1 MSSITKII
9 IKTIV
14 KLIYL
19 STQQQFG
26 IIFVNSDYSKKQ
38 VNNKNNLHIKQRQVF
53 RLAKHKK
60 KMNNKYPNN
69 LDNIIKYAREEAAN
83 SSNSFIRPEHML
95 LAVIR
100 EGNNRA
106 CEIFKI
112 LNINIEKLKKDIRFF
127 IVREGL
133 YSNDISNIALSIESD
148 RILRLADLEAK
159 LLQEN
164 KTEIEHLVLALLK
177 DKNNVAANALE
188 MNGVTYNAFF
198 EYCKKATMLTER
210 AIDMSKEEELEGD
223 VFKNDKELED
233 ETFGKVNQKG
243 KEKESPTP
251 ALDKFG
257 FDMTKAAS
265 EGKLDPVV
273 GRVNEI
279 ERLAQIL
286 CRRKK
291 NNPILIGEPGVGKS
305 AVVEGLASRIV
316 EKKVSSI
323 LLDKRIVMLNMTNIV
338 AGTKYRGQF
347 EERIT
352 TIINEVKKNSNIILF
367 IDEIHTIVGA
377 GGAED
382 SMDAANILKPALA
395 RGELQCIG
403 ATTTDEYRKKIEK
416 DGALERRFQ
425 KIMIDPTTTEETLQ
439 ILNNIKDKY
448 EAHHNV
454 RYSNEAIRQCVMLAD
469 RYITDRQFPDK
480 AIDVLDEAGSRC
492 RLNSYVVPE
501 EMIEAEKE
509 LEETRKLMTKALQA
523 QDFELAAQHREK
535 EKEIKVKIENIK
547 NSYDSQTESK
557 PSSIDSEDIAN
568 TVSMISGVPVSKMA
582 EAEGMKLASMKKKLK
597 GKVIGQDEAIEKVVK
612 SILRSRVGLKDPNKP
627 IGTFLFLG
635 PTGVGKTHFAK
646 ELAKYMFGSTDSMIR
661 IDMSEYMEKFTVSRL
676 VGAPP
681 GYVGYEEGG
690 QLTEKIRRKPY
701 SIVLLDEI
709 EKAHGDVFNIL
720 LQLMDEGRLTDS
732 YGKTVDCKNTI
743 VIMTSNVGTK
753 QLKEFG
759 KGIGFGISNFDITN
773 KEHSKSI
780 IEKALNKTFS
790 PEFLNRIDDIVTFD
804 QLSKESIR
812 QIIELELKRLYERVE
827 NIGYKISIEE
837 KAIDF
842 IAEKGYDVQY
852 GARPLKRA
860 IQRYLEDE
868 ISELIIS
875 NEENGT
881 TINVSYKEKDD
892 KLTIKFT

>member
-1 MSSITKII
+1 
-9 IKTIV
+9 
-14 KLIYL
+14 
-19 STQQQFG
+19 
-26 IIFVNSDYSKKQ
+26 
-38 VNNKNNLHIKQRQVF
+38 
-53 RLAKHKK
+53 
-60 KMNNKYPNN
+60 MNNRFPNN
-69 LDNIIKYAREEAAN
+69 LDSIIKYAREEAAN

-100 EGNNRA
+100 EGKNRA
-106 CEIFKI
+106 CEIFKM

-127 IVREGL
+127 IVREGA
-133 YSNDISNIALSIESD
+133 YSNDISSITLSVESD

-164 KTEIEHLVLALLK
+164 TTEIEHLVLALLK
-177 DKNNVAANALE
+177 DKNNIAANALE
-188 MNGVTYNAFF
+188 MNGVTYNPFF
-198 EYCKKATMLTER
+198 EYCKKASMLTER
-210 AIDMSKEEELEGD
+210 AIDMNREEEFD
-223 VFKNDKELED
+223 ANVFGNDTELED
-233 ETFGKVNQKG
+233 ETFGKGNKKN
-243 KEKESPTP
+243 KEKESSTP

-257 FDMTKAAS
+257 FDMTKAAT

-352 TIINEVKKNSNIILF
+352 TIINEVKKSSNIILF

-454 RYSNEAIRQCVMLAD
+454 KYSDEAIRQCVMLAD

-492 RLNSYVVPE
+492 RLNSFVVPE

-509 LEETRKLMTKALQA
+509 LEEARKLMTDALKA

-535 EKEIKVKIENIK
+535 EKEIKAKIENIK
-547 NSYDSQTESK
+547 NSYDNQIESK
-557 PSSIDSEDIAN
+557 PSDIDSEDIAN

-582 EAEGMKLASMKKKLK
+582 EAEGLKLASMKKELK
-597 GKVIGQDEAIEKVVK
+597 GKVIGQDEAIEKVVR

-732 YGKTVDCKNTI
+732 FGKTVDCKNTI

-759 KGIGFGISNFDITN
+759 KGIGFGTSNLDITN

-812 QIIELELKRLYERVE
+812 QIIGLELKRLYERVE
-827 NIGYKISIEE
+827 NIGYNISIDE

-860 IQRYLEDE
+860 IQKYLEDE

-875 NEENGT
+875 NEQNGT
-881 TINVSYKEKDD
+881 NVNVSYKENDN
-892 KLTIKFT
+892 KLTITFT